1 MEKKFASIILTIFI
15 LIAGLFFIFKKPN
28 TNDEVVFWTLQMSDF
43 SSYINGVIKDF
54 ETENPNIKIKWV
66 DVPFSEGE
74 KRTLASV
81 LSDNPPDLVNLNPDF
96 SSTLAHKKALWE
108 IPQEQTNQYN
118 TEILNSLK
126 VDGKLYSVPWYATS
140 AITIYNK
147 DILSSVPKT
156 YGQLA
161 EIAPQIRKKG
171 AYITLPNITENDTM
185 LKILNKYNC
194 TLSKQGDSLTPH
206 PTPQPYGIQ
215 AHSTHK
221 FVGSLCIPL
230 GEGVN
235 VSEHGERYIDGR
247 GLNSVNCLQ
256 VFALFKNLYT
266 KDLIP
271 KETVTMTL
279 SEALEKYMSGNI
291 ALIGA
296 GANFLNMIKENA
308 PQTYSKTD
316 VAPQIKGE
324 LGQND
329 FSLMNF
335 VIPLRAKHKEQA
347 LKFALFLT
355 NDKNQ
360 LELAKLTNV
369 LAVNKTTLQNE
380 FYTNYDKND
389 LMAKARVISAKQLN
403 HLQPVFRTQKN
414 QKEINNLVNNAV
426 QNILLNKG
434 ETQKIL
440 NELDKNIELLE
451 K

>member
-1 MEKKFASIILTIFI
+1 MNRKILTIIFTTF
-15 LIAGLFFIFKKPN
+15 LIITGLFFIFKKPN

-43 SSYINGVIKDF
+43 APYINGVIDDF
-54 ETENPNIKIKWV
+54 EKENPNIKIKWV

-96 SSTLAHKKALWE
+96 SATLAHKGALQE
-108 IPQEQTNQYN
+108 IQKSELSQFNE
-118 TEILNSLK
+118 EILRALET
-126 VDGKLYSVPWYATS
+126 DGKMFSIPWYATS

-147 DILSSVPKT
+147 DLLSSVPKT
-156 YGQLA
+156 YEQMA
-161 EIAPQIRKKG
+161 NIAPDIRKKG

-194 TLSKQGDSLTPH
+194 SLT
-206 PTPQPYGIQ
+206 
-215 AHSTHK
+215 K
-221 FVGSLCIPL
+221 
-230 GEGVN
+230 GEGAN
-235 VSEHGERYIDGR
+235 VGKQSEPYNGGR
-247 GLNSVNCLQ
+247 GLNSEQCTKI
-256 VFALFKNLYT
+256 FALFKKLYS

-279 SEALEKYMSGNI
+279 QEALEKYMSENI

-308 PQTYSKTD
+308 PQTYAKTD
-316 VAPQIKGE
+316 VAEQLKGT

-335 VIPLRAKHKEQA
+335 VIPLRAKHKDEA

-369 LAVNKTTLQNE
+369 LAVNKQTLNND
-380 FYTNYDKND
+380 FYKKYDKND
-389 LMAKARVISAKQLN
+389 LMAKARVISAGQLN
-403 HLQPVFRTQKN
+403 RLQPVFRTQKN

-434 ETQKIL
+434 ETEKIL
-440 NELDKNIELLE
+440 KELDNNIKLLE

>member
-1 MEKKFASIILTIFI
+1 MNRKILTIIFTTF
-15 LIAGLFFIFKKPN
+15 LIITGLFFIFKKPN

-43 SSYINGVIKDF
+43 APYINGVINDF
-54 ETENPNIKIKWV
+54 EKANPDIKIKWV

-96 SSTLAHKKALWE
+96 SATLAHKGALWE
-108 IPQEQTNQYN
+108 IQKNELSQFNE
-118 TEILNSLK
+118 EILKSLET
-126 VDGKLYSVPWYATS
+126 DGKMYSIPWYATS
-140 AITIYNK
+140 AITIYNRNL
-147 DILSSVPKT
+147 ISSVPKT

-171 AYITLPNITENDTM
+171 AYITLPNITENDTI
-185 LKILNKYNC
+185 LKILNKYPKEK
-194 TLSKQGDSLTPH
+194 KQ
-206 PTPQPYGIQ
+206 Y
-215 AHSTHK
+215 
-221 FVGSLCIPL
+221 
-230 GEGVN
+230 
-235 VSEHGERYIDGR
+235 
-247 GLNSVNCLQ
+247 
-256 VFALFKNLYT
+256 VFTLFKDLYS

-279 SEALEKYMSGNI
+279 SEALEKYMSENI

-316 VAPQIKGE
+316 VAEQIKGD

-335 VIPLRAKHKEQA
+335 VIPLRAKHKDEA

-369 LAVNKTTLQNE
+369 LAVNKETLNND
-380 FYTNYDKND
+380 FYKKYDKND
-389 LMAKARVISAKQLN
+389 LMAKARVISAGQLN
-403 HLQPVFRTQKN
+403 KLQPVFRTQKN

-426 QNILLNKG
+426 QNILLNKDKT
-434 ETQKIL
+434 ENIL
-440 NELDKNIELLE
+440 NKLVKNIELLN